1 MAQQILRPSA
11 DTAQK
16 ELLPFPP
23 GAFDHFSLVNEVISD
38 GDSTYLHTAVEK
50 WDLFELPNPSLS
62 GTINYVRIYVKAK
75 YVMDPPAKVWTE
87 IKTEGA
93 EARGVENALTGAYA
107 DYFTQYN
114 ANPTIGGAWT
124 WVQINALQAGVRLWS
139 NKGEAYCTQVW
150 VVVDYTPPAAD
161 PRKASFFK
169 MF

>member
-23 GAFDHFSLVNEVISD
+23 GEFFHYRCVDEVISD
-38 GDSTYLHTAVEK
+38 GDSTYLHSAVER

-62 GTINYVRIYVKAK
+62 GTINHVRVYIKCK
-75 YVMDPPAKVWTE
+75 HVMDGSAKAWTE

-93 EARGVENALTGAYA
+93 EARGVENVLPDVYT

-114 ANPTIGGAWT
+114 VNPTIGGAWT
-124 WVQINALQAGVRLWS
+124 WIQINALQAGVRLWS
-139 NKGEAYCTQVW
+139 DKGEGYCTQVW